1 MTSFKNL
8 LWLAFI
14 SMVPVIELRGAVP
27 VAAGMGVNPI
37 LACIICAVFNMVPVP
52 FIMLFGRKII
62 SWLQTT
68 KLLGEIATKYEKRL
82 AEKASKIM
90 GYAIVGLITFVA
102 IPAPGTGAWSGAI
115 IATLLDMR
123 MKYAI
128 PAIFAG
134 VLIAGTIMTVISYG
148 VAGVVSLV

>member
-1 MTSFKNL
+1 MTNFRKL

-37 LACIICAVFNMVPVP
+37 LACIICAVCNMIPVP
-52 FIMLFGRKII
+52 FIMLFGRKLI
-62 SWLQTT
+62 SWLKTT
-68 KLLGEIATKYEKRL
+68 KLLGNFATKYEKRL
-82 AEKASKIM
+82 TEKAGQMM

-102 IPAPGTGAWSGAI
+102 IPAPGTGAWSGAV

-134 VLIAGTIMTVISYG
+134 VLIAGVIMTVVSYG
-148 VAGVVSLV
+148 VAGVVRLV

>member
-1 MTSFKNL
+1 MTNFRKL

-37 LACIICAVFNMVPVP
+37 LAFIICAVCNMIPVP
-52 FIMLFGRKII
+52 FIMLFGRKLI
-62 SWLQTT
+62 SWLKTT
-68 KLLGEIATKYEKRL
+68 RLLGNFATKYEKRL
-82 AEKASKIM
+82 TEKAGKMM

-102 IPAPGTGAWSGAI
+102 IPAPGTGAWSGAV

-123 MKYAI
+123 MKYAV

-134 VLIAGTIMTVISYG
+134 VLIAGVIMTVVSYG
-148 VAGVVSLV
+148 VAGVVRLV